1 MYTTAV
7 TSLFREHGG
16 RDEKSCGSIVCVR
29 IRLDRNTMWK
39 LVLPVLAAV
48 LAVGWGVLVGAPSD
62 VDANDAGVQDALNFA
77 VVKHNR
83 GTNDMY
89 LSQVAEVVKVQ
100 RQLVSGTKYTI
111 TVKMAKTPCRKESA
125 NEVCAIYQD
134 QELARPYECR
144 FVVWSRP
151 WLGDIT
157 MLDEKC

>member
-1 MYTTAV
+1 
-7 TSLFREHGG
+7 
-16 RDEKSCGSIVCVR
+16 I
-29 IRLDRNTMWK
+29 NTMWK

-48 LAVGWGVLVGAPSD
+48 LAVGWGGLVGAPSD

-125 NEVCAIYQD
+125 NE
-134 QELARPYECR
+134 PYECR